1 MLTELPLRT
10 GNPFL
15 ETEILHC
22 EACNDDYLPVVRI
35 VTETLDIRGEI
46 VRNSAPCA
54 APVFCGAAAV
64 TRLAERRSR
73 AGRHSVMM
81 SRQVFPP
88 GIIGSTWS

>member
-35 VTETLDIRGEI
+35 VTETLDPRGEL

-64 TRLAERRSR
+64 TRLAERRAAPDVTRS
-73 AGRHSVMM
+73 
-81 SRQVFPP
+81 
-88 GIIGSTWS
+88 